1 MEYANTRQDDGD
13 VTREFISAAAGRASA
28 YISYDPVDENEAR
41 SLCQVI
47 ERRGLPCWFSA
58 RDVKPDMAW
67 PQCVVEAIETCPVM
81 VVMLTD
87 AAIKAGHVVSEI
99 EQARAQDHRVL
110 VLNAA
115 QERAG
120 AELEFLL
127 STERWLDV
135 EMPMT
140 AANHEAAWKAV
151 ADIEMALFNEIF
163 EASNSLADTVPGEAM
178 LLRVDGTVDAF
189 KGRRMYQ
196 LTAGSRLLLGRSKHA
211 DLLLADARSSRRHA
225 ALEVRRNDKGSLE
238 LHLVDLNSTNGT
250 WLRYRRDGDDD
261 MSRLLKDTDARMVD
275 GSVIRI
281 GSTDIYV
288 QLVPVPSTVA
298 QIA

>member
-1 MEYANTRQDDGD
+1 MEYAKHRSDDGD
-13 VTREFISAAAGRASA
+13 VTREFISVAAGRASA
-28 YISYDPVDENEAR
+28 FISYDPSDEIEAR
-41 SLCQVI
+41 SLCQII

-67 PQCVVEAIETCPVM
+67 PQCVLEAIETCPVL
-81 VVMLTD
+81 VVLLTD
-87 AAIKAGHVVSEI
+87 AAIKAGHVVNEI
-99 EQARAQDHRVL
+99 EQAREHDHRVL

-135 EMPMT
+135 ELPMT
-140 AANHEAAWKAV
+140 AANHEAAWQAL
-151 ADIEMALFNEIF
+151 ADVEMALFNEIF
-163 EASNSLADTVPGEAM
+163 EASSGLADTVPGEAL
-178 LLRVDGTVDAF
+178 LLRLDATLDAF
-189 KGRRMYQ
+189 KGKRMYQ

-211 DLLLADARSSRRHA
+211 ELLLSDARSSRRHA
-225 ALEVRRNDKGSLE
+225 ALEARRNDKDTLE
-238 LHLVDLNSTNGT
+238 LHLVDLDSTNGT
-250 WLRYRRDGDDD
+250 WLRFNRDGDND
-261 MSRLLKDTDARMVD
+261 MSRLLKNTDARVVD